1 MHLLDSL
8 FPMSSFTIPFISF
21 VLLKLYLSLFTELA
35 FSSLSFNHIAHRKPS
50 LRKLTFLNITV
61 HYFYQLQ

>member
-8 FPMSSFTIPFISF
+8 FPMSSFTIAFISL

-35 FSSLSFNHIAHRKPS
+35 FSSLSFNRIAAENR
-50 LRKLTFLNITV
+50 
-61 HYFYQLQ
+61 HYVS